1 MVMKTATQV
10 LEDQI
15 AEELSRQLAEEI
27 DFEVLCSLLV
37 KTGWVQVKLEDVLQ
51 PSKQTVDMV
60 NWLHNECS
68 GYWRHRG
75 KTFVFE
81 NKEDAALFRLTWS

>member
-1 MVMKTATQV
+1 MKTATQV

-15 AEELSRQLAEEI
+15 ADELSRQLAEEI

-37 KTGWVQVKLEDVLQ
+37 QTGWIQVKLEDVLQ
-51 PSKQTVDMV
+51 PSKQTAGMV
-60 NWLHNECS
+60 NWLHEECS
-68 GYWRHRG
+68 GHWRHRG

-81 NKEDAALFRLTWS
+81 NKEDAALFRLTWV